1 MKTTRR
7 NFLISGAALGAFSM
21 VEFGIAEYAYGANA
35 STLRIALGKEPGVL
49 DPQKYKGMFAVQAM
63 IFEPLVSYG
72 EGGRIEPALAES
84 WTVSDDGKVL
94 TFKLRQG
101 VTFTDGTPWNSEAA
115 IWNLKRW
122 IGVEDHNWLGTVA
135 NFESTE
141 IIDNTTIAIHLKNVV
156 PAALNELTYVR
167 PVRFLSPKSV
177 GADGAYQNPVG
188 TGPWVFASGSADGV
202 ELTRNDSYWGKKP
215 LIEKVSLV
223 VMTNA
228 RSRVDALRAGQIDVT
243 GGSLV
248 AQLSPDDAL
257 TLKDSGLNVVAAP
270 GTDTMILG
278 FNPTRPIFQDLAVRE
293 AINLCIDRDAICQ
306 KVALGFATPT
316 MNLFPET
323 VADSGTRYPV
333 PARDVEKAKA
343 LLDKAGWVGT
353 DTRQKDGQ
361 PLAIEMVIS
370 PEEVAGSR
378 ALAEVLQAYLKE
390 IGIDMAIR
398 VVDHTSKHDDI
409 PKLKYDVTLFIT
421 NGAPYDPFASLP
433 VYFLSTFL
441 TGTDG
446 KIWLDKD
453 GLDPLVN
460 KALYANEAD
469 RAANYQ
475 VFCDWLH
482 DNNIMA
488 PIFHATRI
496 WAYGP
501 RVQNFTVPS
510 TEYALPYTGISVVDA
525 G

>member
-1 MKTTRR
+1 MMTTRR
-7 NFLISGAALGAFSM
+7 SFLLSGAALGAMS
-21 VEFGIAEYAYGANA
+21 VAGFGFAAYAGGADA
-35 STLRIALGKEPGVL
+35 STLRIAVGKEPGNL
-49 DPQKYKGMFAVQAM
+49 NPQQYKGMFAVQAM

-84 WTVSDDGKVL
+84 WTVSDDGKIL

-115 IWNLKRW
+115 IWNLNRW
-122 IGVEDHNWLGTVA
+122 IGVEDHNWLGIVA
-135 NFESTE
+135 GFESTE
-141 IIDNTTIAIHLKNVV
+141 IIDNATIAIHLKKVV
-156 PAALNELTYVR
+156 PAALTELSYVR

-177 GADGAYQNPVG
+177 GADGAYEKPVG
-188 TGPWVFASGSADGV
+188 TGPWVFASGGADAV

-215 LIEKVSLV
+215 SMEKVSLA

-228 RSRVDALRAGQIDVT
+228 RGRVDALRAGQIDVT
-243 GGSLV
+243 GGTLV
-248 AQLSPDDAL
+248 AQLSPDDAT
-257 TLKDSGLNVVAAP
+257 TLKDSGMNVVAAP

-278 FNPTRPIFQDLAVRE
+278 FNPTRPIFQDAALRE

-306 KVALGFATPT
+306 KVTLGFATPT
-316 MNLFPET
+316 MNLFPQT
-323 VADSGTRYPV
+323 VANSGTRYPV

-390 IGIDMAIR
+390 IGIDMTIR

-409 PKLKYDVTLFIT
+409 PKMKYDVALFIT
-421 NGAPYDPFASLP
+421 AGAPYDPFSSLP
-433 VYFLSTFL
+433 LYFLSTFL

-446 KIWLDKD
+446 KLWLDKD
-453 GLDPLVN
+453 VLDPLID

-475 VFCDWLH
+475 AFFDWLY
-482 DNNIMA
+482 DNNVMA
-488 PIFHATRI
+488 PIYHASRI
-496 WAYGP
+496 WAFGP
-501 RVQNFTVPS
+501 RVQNFSVPS
-510 TEYALPYTGISVVDA
+510 TEYQLPYAGISVVDA